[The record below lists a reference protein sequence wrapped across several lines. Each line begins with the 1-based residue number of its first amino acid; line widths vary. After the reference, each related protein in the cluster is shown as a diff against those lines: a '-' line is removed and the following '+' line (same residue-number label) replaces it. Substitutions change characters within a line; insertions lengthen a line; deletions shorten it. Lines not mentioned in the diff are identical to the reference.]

1 MTEQLTFA
9 NSAPIAATADPAT
22 SHEAAAALTASG
34 ARDMQ
39 KRRVLAAL
47 RKFPFV
53 TSAELAQ
60 MGHLDR
66 YECARRLPDLERDG
80 LAVRQEPRPCAVTGK
95 RAQTWRAAK

>member
-1 MTEQLTFA
+1 MTTFP
-9 NSAPIAATADPAT
+9 NRAPIAANADPQT

-39 KRRVLAAL
+39 RRRVLDAL
-47 RKFPFV
+47 RRYPFV
-53 TSAELAQ
+53 TSAELARF
-60 MGHLDR
+60 GKLDR

-80 LAVRQEPRPCAVTGK
+80 VAVVRQLPRPCTVTGK